1 MGCQSRV
8 NVLCTLHDQQTQCV
22 SDALIIGSVI
32 GIGPI
37 ITYLWGVLVSVNS
50 TDNAAN
56 KWCMRIV

>member
-8 NVLCTLHDQQTQCV
+8 NVLRTLHGQQTQCV

-37 ITYLWGVLVSVNS
+37 IMFWGVLVSVNS
-50 TDNAAN
+50 TDNSAN
-56 KWCMRIV
+56 KWCMRIA